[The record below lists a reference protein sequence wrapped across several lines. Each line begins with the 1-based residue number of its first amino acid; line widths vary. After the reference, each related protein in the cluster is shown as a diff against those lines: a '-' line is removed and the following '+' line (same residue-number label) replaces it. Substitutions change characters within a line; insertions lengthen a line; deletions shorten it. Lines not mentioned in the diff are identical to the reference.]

1 MSRIVIAG
9 DFTTVERGKE
19 AIHQHT
25 AFDKEITKILSEADI
40 SILNLETPVVTSCA
54 KPILKIGES
63 LKTDEETISYLKES
77 GINVV
82 TLANNH
88 FNDYG
93 LEGINDTIQALKKEG
108 IDFVGG
114 GRNEEELRR
123 ILYKEIE
130 DTKIAFLNYCE
141 TEFSIQEGYGSNPLS
156 PITLF
161 YNIKEARS
169 NADVIVVIIHGG
181 NERYKL
187 PSPRMQELYRYIVDL
202 GANAVINHH
211 QHYYSGYEL
220 YHGAPIYYGI
230 GNFFFDDPAGNKSW
244 TKGYMVE
251 LILDNKYISSYNL
264 IPYIQ
269 CHNNEICTRRMNKKE
284 TEEFQKDIEQ
294 LNNVILN
301 EKLLQEKFIK
311 FCNRKKT
318 NYWID
323 LTPYSNRYMRA
334 LCKRGFLPKF
344 TNRIRKLKI
353 LNNIRCES
361 HRDVLI
367 ESLK

>member
-1 MSRIVIAG
+1 MSKIVIAG
-9 DFTTVERGKE
+9 DFTTVDRGKE

-25 AFDKEITKILSEADI
+25 AFDKGITKILSEADI
-40 SILNLETPVVTSCA
+40 SILNLETPVVTSSA
-54 KPILKIGES
+54 KPIHKIGES
-63 LKTDEETISYLKES
+63 LKTDEEAISYLKES
-77 GINVV
+77 GVNAV

-141 TEFSIQEGYGSNPLS
+141 TEFSIEKGYGSNPLN

-161 YNIKEARS
+161 YDIKEARN
-169 NADVIVVIIHGG
+169 NADIIIVIIHGG
-181 NERYKL
+181 HEGYEL
-187 PSPRMQELYRYIVDL
+187 PSPRMKQLYRYAVDL
-202 GANAVINHH
+202 GANVVINHH
-211 QHYYSGYEL
+211 QHRFSGFEI
-220 YHGAPIYYGI
+220 YHNAPIFYGL
-230 GNFFFDDPAGNKSW
+230 GNFFFDDPIGSYYW
-244 TKGYMVE
+244 TTGYLVE
-251 LILDNKYISSYNL
+251 IKIDRNNISSAL
-264 IPYIQ
+264 PIPYIQ
-269 CHNNEICTRRMNKKE
+269 CLNNITSTRIMTYEETILFHSNIDRLNKIILDDSLLK
-284 TEEFQKDIEQ
+284 EEF
-294 LNNVILN
+294 L
-301 EKLLQEKFIK
+301 K
-311 FCNRKKT
+311 FCNRKKA

-323 LTPYSNRYMRA
+323 LTPYSNRYLRA

-344 TNRIRKLKI
+344 TNSIRKLKI